1 MSRIAWRGPGPVF
14 LDLDTGMILYVAPGV
29 RKLALTSHVT
39 FGWLARCRG
48 RILGGRDHG
57 TDQRRSRA
65 RAGDVSVDA
74 GHGVVRD
81 RAVCDWGAR
90 EWARPVARLRVGLF
104 RHYWIVAKLGLTVL
118 GTTILLLHAPRVSE
132 MAALAAESAMAT
144 ADHRQQRIA
153 LIVHAVGGLGLLLT
167 VTSLS
172 VFKPWK
178 NSLRERGARAGRRYL
193 VIGIGGVLAL
203 LVILHLAGV
212 VGAGGH

>member
-1 MSRIAWRGPGPVF
+1 
-14 LDLDTGMILYVAPGV
+14 
-29 RKLALTSHVT
+29 
-39 FGWLARCRG
+39 
-48 RILGGRDHG
+48 
-57 TDQRRSRA
+57 
-65 RAGDVSVDA
+65 
-74 GHGVVRD
+74 
-81 RAVCDWGAR
+81 
-90 EWARPVARLRVGLF
+90 
-104 RHYWIVAKLGLTVL
+104 
-118 GTTILLLHAPRVSE
+118 

-172 VFKPWK
+172 VFKPWEK
-178 NSLRERGARAGRRYL
+178 TRYGKGERGAGRRYL